1 MIIISTHL
9 LNYFL
14 TVYALSLVLPLLL
27 HSRRIGAVALL
38 AALVVESVV
47 WWSERLGTEPISC
60 VPLVLRLLVPNLQT
74 NQIIAVKDELLLE
87 IFPPSPTLD
96 TSEYNANKV
105 QSVLPPKAKVTVN
118 AIEWKIQRRSGHQVQ
133 QQQLQNHPRTSA
145 QIYAQQLLD

>member
-9 LNYFL
+9 LNYSL

-27 HSRRIGAVALL
+27 LHSLRIGSVALL

-74 NQIIAVKDELLLE
+74 NQII
-87 IFPPSPTLD
+87 
-96 TSEYNANKV
+96 
-105 QSVLPPKAKVTVN
+105 
-118 AIEWKIQRRSGHQVQ
+118 RS
-133 QQQLQNHPRTSA
+133 
-145 QIYAQQLLD
+145 

>member
-9 LNYFL
+9 LNYSL

-74 NQIIAVKDELLLE
+74 NQII
-87 IFPPSPTLD
+87 
-96 TSEYNANKV
+96 
-105 QSVLPPKAKVTVN
+105 
-118 AIEWKIQRRSGHQVQ
+118 RS
-133 QQQLQNHPRTSA
+133 
-145 QIYAQQLLD
+145 

>member
-9 LNYFL
+9 LNYSL

-27 HSRRIGAVALL
+27 LLLHSLRIGSVALL

-74 NQIIAVKDELLLE
+74 NQII
-87 IFPPSPTLD
+87 
-96 TSEYNANKV
+96 
-105 QSVLPPKAKVTVN
+105 
-118 AIEWKIQRRSGHQVQ
+118 RS
-133 QQQLQNHPRTSA
+133 
-145 QIYAQQLLD
+145 